1 MKKIKKWFLPIT
13 SSILG
18 VSAISIGIVNNSS
31 INSNEVTTQL
41 NNFSNSKN
49 IKESSYPILS
59 NNKLDIKQ
67 STKYGFLSYDSGT
80 IYLTSFLGDLVWSF
94 DIAKSGFFA
103 NNGLSGAT
111 ISSLSLG
118 YSNTNNIIGVLGQ
131 ISNGTNSNGI
141 SSFYFQLNMD
151 DGTPYFPNKDPSVE
165 DSEKFKSYFLTNK
178 KGLGPLVNKVSMD
191 DNGNVFIF
199 NQSAT
204 LKNQSPNGSD
214 GTIVVLDSRNLSMS
228 YIAIDNSLVTSIPN
242 YFLKNIVEV
251 EKGVYALVTIDNN
264 TNPSK
269 IQMNLINNSFTSIGN
284 STNNIYTINRTQ
296 ISESNIIWN
305 PAIFNN
311 SNGTKNIVLPII
323 GLNGKFVKFE
333 LRNKTISYGSEIN
346 VNHQIDYIDY
356 DESNNSIY
364 FTNSNGLYKYSLSSS
379 SANLIS
385 NDEHSKNSKISIF
398 NVTDNTTN
406 LTNLVTIKD
415 GIIKGLKNISSINVS
430 TQTLINVDKLVI
442 TNFKEKALELKFNEK
457 LAADLTNENVK
468 SLLNITNL
476 QSTDYDVE
484 LVQLNG
490 EKYVDSNSKHFVIDN
505 INGTIDFRF
514 KLNINSWWSNS
525 TKYSRL
531 LPASNLNI
539 FRKYDDMLFQLVTI
553 SSINKEKYEKQQ
565 EILTA
570 KYATDITQEE
580 ILNYFINQG
589 NGVGINTSDIN
600 IYKVNENNEQ
610 IGSKDSTKQINVKED
625 INTGIVTIEYII
637 KKNEGSSSIGESNI
651 RGSAE
656 FKTTKKL
663 DDYKQISA
671 ETSKLLSLKK
681 EKSVLDITSA
691 DLINV
696 LSLSDGYSQN
706 VNQWSWK
713 QKNVNYSKEWIN
725 DIVNGNLNGT
735 LSYIKDNNVPD
746 KVLDSHLSVSFSST
760 NYGQTN
766 VENGTG
772 FLTLADKFGKFEGE
786 NLSNPFFEVD
796 SALANSW
803 SVTKN
808 KEEISQEFGK
818 EISKFVKTKNPWI
831 DVTKLSWTIDESKS
845 TNNNVHIVIQ
855 LQPNTGTNI
864 QLSDGSNLV
873 LTQDWVDALKANT
886 NSAKLFEPIEI
897 DLGASLAV
905 FEWKNDIGGNKTF
918 TSASTKQA
926 NLGVNKLSVVL
937 PSEYVDRYE
946 KQDGI
951 GYLDFQEKTQLLKL
965 PEGSYIGTP
974 STVIANST
982 VVLNNWTTREGDLSQ
997 FIVTNIDLVPDDENG
1012 VVTASYTLYYPKLN
1026 TYRVASLSLRG
1037 FTSINDI
1044 IAFWMVIAVLVA
1056 IILFSAWL
1064 AAHIIKKE
1072 KKKNTVFSTKEF
1084 YKNFKKVK
1092 EVK

>member
-59 NNKLDIKQ
+59 NNKLDVKQ

-103 NNGLSGAT
+103 NNALSGAT

-131 ISNGTNSNGI
+131 ISNGTNFNGI

-151 DGTPYFPNKDPSVE
+151 DGTPYFPNKDSTI
-165 DSEKFKSYFLTNK
+165 SEEEKYKLYFLTNK
-178 KGLGPLVNKVSMD
+178 SGLDSNANKVSMD
-191 DNGNVFIF
+191 DNGIVFIF
-199 NQSAT
+199 NDKST
-204 LKNQSPNGSD
+204 LNQQNSNNKN
-214 GTIVVLDSRNLSMS
+214 GTISILDFRNLSIS
-228 YIAIDNSLVTSIPN
+228 HVAIDNQLITSNGN
-242 YFLKNIVEV
+242 YLLKSITNIEN
-251 EKGVYALVTIDNN
+251 GVYSLITVDSS
-264 TNPSK
+264 TNPKK
-269 IQMNLINNSFTSIGN
+269 IQMNLINSSFTLIEN
-284 STNNIYTINRTQ
+284 SSSNVYTINGS
-296 ISESNIIWN
+296 IDLSNVVWN
-305 PAIFNN
+305 PGIFNN
-311 SNGTKNIVLPII
+311 SNRTKNLILPII
-323 GLNGKFVKFE
+323 GANAKLIDFTYG
-333 LRNKTISYGSEIN
+333 NKTLTNVSALDIN
-346 VNHQIDYIDY
+346 QTVDFIDY
-356 DESNNSIY
+356 DENNNGIY
-364 FTNSNGLYKYSLSSS
+364 FTNSNGLNKYSLL
-379 SANLIS
+379 NKNNNIIS
-385 NDEHSKNSKISIF
+385 NDEHAKSSKISIF
-398 NVTDNTTN
+398 NVEDSTSS
-406 LTNLVTIKD
+406 LSNLVLVKD
-415 GIIKGLKNISSINVS
+415 GNIKGLKDISSINGW

-476 QSTDYDVE
+476 QSANYDVE

-514 KLNINSWWSNS
+514 KLNINSWWSSS

-531 LPASNLNI
+531 LPASNLDI

-565 EILTA
+565 EILSA

-580 ILNYFINQG
+580 ILSYFINQG

-625 INTGIVTIEYII
+625 INTGIITIEYII

-671 ETSKLLSLKK
+671 ETSKLLFLKK

-696 LSLSDGYSQN
+696 LSLSNGYSQK

-713 QKNVNYSKEWIN
+713 QKNVNYSKEWID

-772 FLTLADKFGKFEGE
+772 FLTLADKLGKFEGE

-796 SALANSW
+796 TALANSW

-873 LTQDWVDALKANT
+873 LTQDWVDALKANE

-918 TSASTKQA
+918 SSASTKQA

-982 VVLNNWTTREGDLSQ
+982 VVLNNWTTRESDLSQ

-1012 VVTASYTLYYPKLN
+1012 IVTASYTLYYPKLN

>member
-41 NNFSNSKN
+41 NNFSKSKN
-49 IKESSYPILS
+49 INESSYPILS
-59 NNKLDIKQ
+59 NNKFDVKQ

-103 NNGLSGAT
+103 NNALSGAT

-131 ISNGTNSNGI
+131 ISNGTNYNGI

-199 NQSAT
+199 NQSTT
-204 LKNQSPNGSD
+204 LKHQSPNGSD

-228 YIAIDNSLVTSIPN
+228 YIAIDNSLVTSIQN

-251 EKGVYALVTIDNN
+251 EKDVYVLVTIDNN

-269 IQMNLINNSFTSIGN
+269 IQMNLINNSFTSIAN
-284 STNNIYTINRTQ
+284 SNNNIYTISGTQ

-311 SNGTKNIVLPII
+311 SDGTKNIVLPII
-323 GLNGKFVKFE
+323 GSNGKFIKFE

-346 VNHQIDYIDY
+346 VNDQIDYIDY

-364 FTNSNGLYKYSLSSS
+364 FTNSNGLNKYSLSSS
-379 SANLIS
+379 ASSLIS

-398 NVTDNTTN
+398 NVTDNTTS

-415 GIIKGLKNISSINVS
+415 GIIKGLKNISSINNQTNLISVEKPVIS
-430 TQTLINVDKLVI
+430 DFNSYATQ
-442 TNFKEKALELKFNEK
+442 LKYNDK
-457 LAADLTNENVK
+457 LAADLTNEDVIK
-468 SLLNITNL
+468 LLNVSNL
-476 QSTDYDVE
+476 TSDKYNTE
-484 LVQLNG
+484 LVKLDGTEYTVG
-490 EKYVDSNSKHFVIDN
+490 ESKRFVADN

-514 KLNINSWWSNS
+514 KLNIKNWWSDS
-525 TKYSRL
+525 TFYSRI
-531 LPASNLNI
+531 LPASSVNV
-539 FRKYDDMLFQLVTI
+539 FRKYNDMIFQLVTI
-553 SSINKEKYEKQQ
+553 SSIDKNKYDKQQ
-565 EILTA
+565 EILST
-570 KYATDITQEE
+570 KYATDITSNE
-580 ILNYFINQG
+580 ILEYFINQG
-589 NGVGINTSDIN
+589 KGVGITESDIN
-600 IYKVNENNEQ
+600 IYTINESSQQ
-610 IGSKDSTKQINVKED
+610 IGSKDENKQINVKED
-625 INTGIVTIEYII
+625 INTGIVTIEYLI
-637 KKNEGSSSIGESNI
+637 KKNEGSTSIGESNI

-696 LSLSDGYSQN
+696 LSLSGGYSQK

-772 FLTLADKFGKFEGE
+772 FLTLADKLGKFEDE

-796 SALANSW
+796 TALANSW

-845 TNNNVHIVIQ
+845 TDNNVHIVIQ

-873 LTQDWVDALKANT
+873 LTQDWVDALKANA

-918 TSASTKQA
+918 SSASTKQA

-982 VVLNNWTTREGDLSQ
+982 VVLNNSTTRQSDLSQ

-1012 VVTASYTLYYPKLN
+1012 IVTASYTLYYPKLN

-1056 IILFSAWL
+1056 IILFSVWL

>member
-18 VSAISIGIVNNSS
+18 VSAISIGIVNSSS

-59 NNKLDIKQ
+59 NNKFDVKQ

-103 NNGLSGAT
+103 NNALSGAT

-131 ISNGTNSNGI
+131 ISNGTNYNGI

-199 NQSAT
+199 NQSTT
-204 LKNQSPNGSD
+204 LKHQSPNGSD

-251 EKGVYALVTIDNN
+251 EKDVYVLVTIDND

-269 IQMNLINNSFTSIGN
+269 IQMNLINNSFTSIAN
-284 STNNIYTINRTQ
+284 SNNNIYTISGTQ

-311 SNGTKNIVLPII
+311 SDGTKNIVLPII
-323 GLNGKFVKFE
+323 GSNGKFIKFE

-346 VNHQIDYIDY
+346 VNDQIDYIDY

-364 FTNSNGLYKYSLSSS
+364 FTNSNGLNKYSLSSS
-379 SANLIS
+379 ASSLIS

-398 NVTDNTTN
+398 NVTDNTTS

-415 GIIKGLKNISSINVS
+415 GIIKGLKNISSINNQTNLISVEKPVIS
-430 TQTLINVDKLVI
+430 DFNSYATQ
-442 TNFKEKALELKFNEK
+442 LKYNDK
-457 LAADLTNENVK
+457 LAADLTNEDVIK
-468 SLLNITNL
+468 LLNVSNL
-476 QSTDYDVE
+476 TSDKYNTE
-484 LVQLNG
+484 LVKLDGTEYTVG
-490 EKYVDSNSKHFVIDN
+490 ESKRFVADN

-514 KLNINSWWSNS
+514 KLNIKNWWSDS
-525 TKYSRL
+525 TFYSRI
-531 LPASNLNI
+531 LPASSVNV
-539 FRKYDDMLFQLVTI
+539 FRKYNDMIFQLVTI
-553 SSINKEKYEKQQ
+553 SSIDKNKYDKQQ
-565 EILTA
+565 EILST
-570 KYATDITQEE
+570 KYATDITSNE
-580 ILNYFINQG
+580 ILEYFINQG
-589 NGVGINTSDIN
+589 KGVGITESDIN
-600 IYKVNENNEQ
+600 IYTINESGQ
-610 IGSKDSTKQINVKED
+610 QTGSKDENKQINVKED
-625 INTGIVTIEYII
+625 INTGIVTIEYLI
-637 KKNEGSSSIGESNI
+637 KKNEGSTSIGESNI

-656 FKTTKKL
+656 FKTNKKL

-696 LSLSDGYSQN
+696 LSLSNGYSQK

-796 SALANSW
+796 SVLANSW

-845 TNNNVHIVIQ
+845 TDNNVHIVIQ

-873 LTQDWVDALKANT
+873 LTQDWVDALKANA

-918 TSASTKQA
+918 SSASTKQA

-982 VVLNNWTTREGDLSQ
+982 VVLNNSTTRQSDLSQ

-1012 VVTASYTLYYPKLN
+1012 IVTASYTLYYPKLN

-1056 IILFSAWL
+1056 IILFSVWL

>member
-1 MKKIKKWFLPIT
+1 MKKIKKWFLPII

-18 VSAISIGIVNNSS
+18 VSVASIGI
-31 INSNEVTTQL
+31 INSANDNSNKTTINL
-41 NNFSNSKN
+41 NNYSNSQSV
-49 IKESSYPILS
+49 KESSYPILS
-59 NNKLDIKQ
+59 DLKTNVKQ
-67 STKYGFLSYDSGT
+67 STKDGFLSFKDNK
-80 IYLTSFLGDLVWSF
+80 IYMTSFLGDLTWSF
-94 DIAKSGFFA
+94 DIVNSGFFT
-103 NNGLSGAT
+103 NNGLSGVAV
-111 ISSLSLG
+111 SSLSLS
-118 YSNTNNIIGVLGQ
+118 YSNTNNIIGVLGK
-131 ISNGTNSNGI
+131 INNGITSNGI

-151 DGTPYFPNKDPSVE
+151 DGTPYFPNKDSTI
-165 DSEKFKSYFLTNK
+165 SEEEKYKLYFLTNK
-178 KGLGPLVNKVSMD
+178 SGLDSNANKVSMD
-191 DNGNVFIF
+191 DNGIVFIF
-199 NQSAT
+199 NDKST
-204 LKNQSPNGSD
+204 LNQQNSNNKN
-214 GTIVVLDSRNLSMS
+214 GTISILDFRNLSIS
-228 YIAIDNSLVTSIPN
+228 HVAIDNQLITSNGN
-242 YFLKNIVEV
+242 YLLKSITNIEN
-251 EKGVYALVTIDNN
+251 GVYSLITVDSS
-264 TNPSK
+264 TNPKK
-269 IQMNLINNSFTSIGN
+269 IQMNLINSSFTLIEN
-284 STNNIYTINRTQ
+284 SSSNVYTINGS
-296 ISESNIIWN
+296 IDLSNVVWN
-305 PAIFNN
+305 PGIFNN
-311 SNGTKNIVLPII
+311 SNRTKNLILPII
-323 GLNGKFVKFE
+323 GANAKLIDFTYG
-333 LRNKTISYGSEIN
+333 NKTLTNVSALDIN
-346 VNHQIDYIDY
+346 QTVDFIDY
-356 DESNNSIY
+356 DENNNGIY
-364 FTNSNGLYKYSLSSS
+364 FTNSNGLNKYSLL
-379 SANLIS
+379 NKNNNIIS
-385 NDEHSKNSKISIF
+385 NDEHAKSSKISIF
-398 NVTDNTTN
+398 NVEDSTSS
-406 LTNLVTIKD
+406 LSNLVLVKD
-415 GIIKGLKNISSINVS
+415 GNIKGLKDISSINGW

-476 QSTDYDVE
+476 QSANYDVE

-514 KLNINSWWSNS
+514 KLNINSWWSSS

-531 LPASNLNI
+531 LPASNLDI

-565 EILTA
+565 EILSA

-580 ILNYFINQG
+580 ILSYFINQG

-625 INTGIVTIEYII
+625 INTGIITIEYII

-671 ETSKLLSLKK
+671 ETSKLLFLKK

-696 LSLSDGYSQN
+696 LSLSNGYSQK

-713 QKNVNYSKEWIN
+713 QKNVNYSKEWID

-772 FLTLADKFGKFEGE
+772 FLTLADKLGKFEGE

-796 SALANSW
+796 TALANSW

-873 LTQDWVDALKANT
+873 LTQDWVDALKANE

-918 TSASTKQA
+918 SSASTKQA

-982 VVLNNWTTREGDLSQ
+982 VVLNNWTTRESDLSQ

-1012 VVTASYTLYYPKLN
+1012 IVTASYTLYYPKLN